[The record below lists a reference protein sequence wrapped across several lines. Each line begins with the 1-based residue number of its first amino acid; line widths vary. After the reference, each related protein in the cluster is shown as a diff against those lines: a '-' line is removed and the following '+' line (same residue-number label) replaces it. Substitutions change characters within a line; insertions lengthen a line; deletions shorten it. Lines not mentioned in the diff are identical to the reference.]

1 MLINRK
7 VIKPFFKPAY
17 VTRGENY
24 YNEKR
29 VHHYKFDEATDLIT
43 GLIRGNGRRYS
54 AKVKLHHSNDKLTDI
69 TGNCS
74 CPVAFN
80 CKHVVA
86 LLLEHSEKTKVVPTK
101 LLVDP
106 SSQWLYQLKAAN
118 AAISEKN
125 SLKKVLLYTLNK
137 KVYSSNQRFLL
148 EIVEATK
155 TRKGFYKNPKPY
167 HINPSSDAKYIQ
179 ANDVIIQSLMS
190 ASKAAL
196 IGDSPTLEGDNG
208 ATLLM
213 ELLKSDRCHWIDSE
227 GLKLTLAEDIKTDLY
242 WHLNADMTQQI
253 RCESLK
259 EIAEILPTHP
269 PYYINLETGECG
281 KIDCGI
287 EDKVSSILIA
297 SPPVQPNNVNQVITF
312 IKENLASVGI
322 PIPSHPSIKS
332 VSDFKPQPVLKLS
345 NIDAAS
351 FYGGFD
357 EPIGVLHLNFDYAGL
372 IVNPDDE
379 AEQLNV
385 IDNDE
390 FLSITRNL
398 NYEKEVI
405 AHLDT
410 IGLIADEYG
419 VDEFGSEENK
429 GLILEPI
436 DSTQTW
442 LDFMLGHKDKL
453 IDKGWDIDIS
463 DDFVF
468 QIESIDGWYAD
479 VESSGVEWFSFELG
493 VKVNGRDVNLLPF
506 MVKLLQSA
514 KNAEELQQLLAM
526 PDEHPIVMKQ
536 DNGKYLNVAFGKV
549 RHIIQTLV
557 ELYDPTSLNDK
568 GQLKLSRYQ
577 SNQLAELELSNE
589 HLEWSGGETLRK
601 FGAKLN
607 NFKGIESVEIPKGLK
622 ATLRDYQKDGLNW
635 LQFLREYNLGGILAD
650 DMGLGKTVQTLA
662 HLLVE
667 KKEGRT
673 DRPSLVIAP
682 TSLMVNWAREAEKFA
697 PSLSIL
703 VLQGQDRQLK
713 FEQIL
718 DHDIVLTTYPLLT
731 RDADVLLGHQWHFVI
746 LDEAQNIK
754 NPKAK
759 ASQNIRQLTCRHRLC
774 LTGTPMENHL
784 TELWSQFHFLM
795 PGMLGD
801 EKKFKHLFR
810 NPIEKKQD
818 RERQKRL
825 RDRISPFMLRR
836 EKKDVA
842 KELPPKTI
850 IVSRVALESGQ
861 RDLYETI
868 RVSMNSKIRDAIDQK
883 GMGRSHIIILDALLK
898 LRQICCHPQ
907 LLKMPSAQKIKNSA
921 KLNQLMEMVPE
932 MVDEGRKILLFSQ
945 FTSMLAIIEEELV
958 KRNIGFVKLTGQ
970 TKDRAKPVDE
980 FQEGKAPVFLISLKA
995 GGSGLNLTAADT
1007 VIHYDPWWNPA
1018 AENQATDRAYRIG
1031 QDKPVFVYKMITEGT
1046 VEEKILE
1053 MQAKKQALADA
1064 LFSDESQSTKISAD
1078 DLKALFEPI

>member
-7 VIKPFFKPAY
+7 VIKPFFKSAY

-29 VHHYKFDEATDLIT
+29 VHHYYFDEAKDLVT

-54 AKVKLHHSNDKLTDI
+54 AKVKLLSNNNKLTDI
-69 TGNCS
+69 SGTCS

-80 CKHVVA
+80 CKHIVA
-86 LLLEHSEKTKVVPTK
+86 LLLEHAEQTKTVPPK

-118 AAISEKN
+118 TATSEKN
-125 SLKKVLLYTLNK
+125 KLKRVLLYSLNK

-148 EIVEATK
+148 EISEATK
-155 TRKGFYKNPKPY
+155 TRMGFYKNLAPY
-167 HINPSSDAKYIQ
+167 KINPLAESQYSQ
-179 ANDVIIQSLMS
+179 ADDVIIQSLMS

-196 IGDSPTLEGDNG
+196 LGDTATLEGDNG
-208 ATLLM
+208 ATLLL
-213 ELLKSDRCHWIDSE
+213 ELVKSERCHWGDSD
-227 GLKLTLAEDIKTDLY
+227 GLKLSIGEAIKSDLY

-253 RCESLK
+253 RSTSLK
-259 EIAEILPTHP
+259 EAAEILPTHP

-281 KIDCGI
+281 EIDCGI
-287 EDKVSSILIA
+287 DDKIASILIA
-297 SPPVQPNNVNQVITF
+297 SPPVQPKNVDQVISF
-312 IKENLASVGI
+312 IKENLSSVGI
-322 PIPSHPSIKS
+322 PLPCHPNIKS
-332 VSDFKPQPVLKLS
+332 ISDYKPQPILKLS
-345 NIDAAS
+345 NIDASS

-372 IVNPDDE
+372 IVNPDNDS
-379 AEQLNV
+379 EQLSV
-385 IDNDE
+385 IDNDG
-390 FLSITRNL
+390 FLSISRNL
-398 NYEKEVI
+398 AYEEEVI

-410 IGLIADEYG
+410 IGLIADEFG

-453 IDKGWDIDIS
+453 IDKGWDVDIS

-514 KNAEELQQLLAM
+514 SNAEELQQLLSM
-526 PDEHPIVMKQ
+526 PDDHPIVMKQ
-536 DNGKYLNVAFGKV
+536 ENGKYLNVAFGKV
-549 RHIIQTLV
+549 RHIIETLV
-557 ELYDPTSLNDK
+557 ELYDPASLNAD

-662 HLLVE
+662 HLLIE
-667 KKEGRT
+667 KQEGRA

-703 VLQGQDRQLK
+703 VLQGQNRKLK

-718 DHDIVLTTYPLLT
+718 DFDIVLTTYPLLT
-731 RDADVLLGHQWHFVI
+731 RDADVLLGHEWHLVI

-759 ASQNIRQLTCRHRLC
+759 ASQNIRQLNCRHRLC

-818 RERQKRL
+818 RDRQKRL
-825 RDRISPFMLRR
+825 RERVAPFMLRR

-850 IVSRVALESGQ
+850 IVSRVALESAQ

-868 RVSMNSKIRDAIDQK
+868 RVSMNTKIRDAIDQK

-907 LLKMPSAQKIKNSA
+907 LLKMPSAKKITHSA

-932 MVDEGRKILLFSQ
+932 MVEEGRKILLFSQ

-958 KRNIGFVKLTGQ
+958 KRKIGFVKLTGQ

-980 FQEGKAPVFLISLKA
+980 FQEGTVPVFLISLKA

-1064 LFSDESQSTKISAD
+1064 LFSEDSQNTKITAE
-1078 DLKALFEPI
+1078 DLKSLFEPI